1 MGNKGLV
8 GYYVAVEVRTTNVAI
23 HAKAESISFLP
34 VKRKPNDCSII
45 LNSKVYVSAISV
57 EECVNVILQLL

>member
-1 MGNKGLV
+1 MDNKGLV

-34 VKRKPNDCSII
+34 VKRKSNDCSII